1 MVTTNQRLRSLSMI
15 AAVSS
20 DGRLMYTIN
29 SGKNNSSTF
38 MLFIIKLSNFL
49 DEINLNWRQNTIIM
63 IDNAPYHRSRV
74 MMEKY
79 QVLKVPVLFLGPY

>member
-1 MVTTNQRLRSLSMI
+1 MI
-15 AAVSS
+15 AAASS

-29 SGKNNSSTF
+29 SGKNNSNTF

-49 DEINLNWRQNTIIM
+49 DGINHNWRQNTIIM
-63 IDNAPYHRSRV
+63 IDNAPYHRSRL

-79 QVLKVPVLFLGPY
+79 RVLKVPVLFLGPY